1 MNFRRRRRDISVDS
15 SNKILA
21 APSGRHFRAFLE
33 LTRAHLG
40 GKKANEY
47 RAMSKDM
54 HNLIQLLLIVLI
66 LGTVA
71 FIVWPRTGG
80 LSAARFAAAKADI
93 VTINSAIS
101 MFQHDCGRYP
111 TTEEGLAPL
120 VERPPAIPAV
130 QWRGSYL
137 HGPARDPWGR
147 LYIYARPGFHNTNAY
162 DVYSLGPDGKGG
174 NEAIGNW
181 TPQP

>member
-1 MNFRRRRRDISVDS
+1 
-15 SNKILA
+15 
-21 APSGRHFRAFLE
+21 
-33 LTRAHLG
+33 
-40 GKKANEY
+40 
-47 RAMSKDM
+47 M